1 MLNPKVEVEMYEKVH
16 YYKNA
21 FQNPYEFIDFVE
33 NTDGYFNSK
42 SSVQPW
48 TWWRRPSD
56 NYGKIKNIKSSILQ
70 ETNKDMLWIN
80 QQIVDAM
87 IPCVD
92 HYLSIHDHPIA
103 KEFMYGNSGHKTL
116 SINKYFTNA
125 NLSSHVDSFGDENSP
140 TLSTV
145 IYLND
150 NYKGGNIIFKNQG
163 IDIKPAAGSLVV
175 FPSTPPYYHESA
187 QITEGTKY
195 MILQFWF
202 KPTILKTLGI
212 NV

>member
-1 MLNPKVEVEMYEKVH
+1 MHNNFEVEQYEKIH

-21 FQNPYEFIDFVE
+21 FKDPYEFIEFVE
-33 NTDGYFNSK
+33 NTDKNFTNK
-42 SSVQPW
+42 TSVENW
-48 TWWRRPSD
+48 IWWRRPSD
-56 NYGKIKNIKSSILQ
+56 NYGKIKNIRKSILK

-87 IPCVD
+87 IPCID
-92 HYLSIHDHPIA
+92 HYLSVHDVKIA
-103 KEFMYGNSGHKTL
+103 KEFMYGNHGHKTL

-125 NLSSHVDSFGDENSP
+125 ELSDHVDSFGDDNSP

-150 NYKGGNIIFKNQG
+150 NYEGGNIVFKEQG
-163 IDIKPAAGSLVV
+163 IDIKPEAGSLVI
-175 FPSTPPYYHESA
+175 FPSTPPYYHKSSR
-187 QITEGTKY
+187 IISGTKY

-202 KPTILKTLGI
+202 KPEILKNVGI
-212 NV
+212 ND